1 MLNYYVIIA
10 LNSPVFQLRFG
21 WRNHYVDD
29 PKMLDIINEPC
40 SDATFTRIIHI
51 HARNSNESAHT
62 GSMQPCGI
70 TSDEMPFRWSW

>member
-29 PKMLDIINEPC
+29 PKMLDFIKESC
-40 SDATFTRIIHI
+40 SDDTFTHIIQM
-51 HARNSNESAHT
+51 NLHT
-62 GSMQPCGI
+62 LVPCNLVVSPVTKGD
-70 TSDEMPFRWSW
+70 SDWSW